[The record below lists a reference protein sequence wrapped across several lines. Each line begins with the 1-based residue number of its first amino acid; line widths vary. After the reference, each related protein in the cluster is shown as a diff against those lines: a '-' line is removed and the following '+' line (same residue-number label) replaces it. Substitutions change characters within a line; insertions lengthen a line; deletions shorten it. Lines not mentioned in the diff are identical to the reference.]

1 MKLEQSMGE
10 QDVMPNLGDEGRV
23 LEGVVTTVNDD
34 GSTNISPMG
43 PIVDEHFQWLQLRP
57 FTTSTTYANLKRTS
71 QGIFHV
77 TDDVRLIAEAA
88 VGQLDPLPE
97 LFPATKVN
105 GHVLAG
111 ACRWYAFE
119 AEWIDGRQDDEN
131 RRTTI
136 LARVVEQGRIRD
148 FFGFN
153 RAKHAVVEAAILA
166 TRVHLLSF
174 DVIRDEFQRLGTIV
188 EKTGAAEEQTAFEFL
203 SQTIQQHVKKS
214 R

>member
-1 MKLEQSMGE
+1 MMLEHGMAEHGGMPHLGE
-10 QDVMPNLGDEGRV
+10 EGRV
-23 LEGVVTTVNDD
+23 LEGVVTTVHGD

-43 PIVDEHFQWLQLRP
+43 PIVDPHFQWLQLRP
-57 FTTSTTYANLKRTS
+57 FTTSTTYANLKRTN

-88 VGQLDPLPE
+88 VGQPDPLPE
-97 LFPATKVN
+97 LFLATKVD
-105 GHVLAG
+105 GQVLAG

-119 AEWIDGRQDDEN
+119 VEWIDDKNCDHNQ
-131 RRTTI
+131 RTTI

-166 TRVHLLSF
+166 TRVHLISREEM
-174 DVIRDEFQRLGTIV
+174 VSEFERLRTIV
-188 EKTGAAEEQTAFEFL
+188 EKTGAEDEHAAFEFL
-203 SQTIQQHVKKS
+203 VRHIQKHLNTSQ
-214 R
+214 